1 MSIKI
6 VFMGSPDFAVK
17 ILAAIAEK
25 YVITGVVTQPD
36 RPAGRGKIITPPPV
50 KVLADQLNI
59 PTIQPE
65 RLKDPGAF
73 EKLQEWNPDV
83 IVVAAFGQILRQKVL
98 ELPRFGC
105 INVHASYLPRW
116 RGAAPIQA
124 AILNGDAYTGVTIM
138 KMDPG
143 IDTGPMLLQ
152 EKVTLAED
160 ETLFTLNE
168 KLATTGAGLLLK
180 ALDEYLSGR
189 LSPISQPEEG
199 ATYAGM
205 LNKEDGLLDFNQPAV
220 SIDRKVRAYNDWPG
234 TFYIFNQQPLKIRKV
249 KIVETDAHL
258 AGTRGVSEK
267 LPTIS
272 TPDGWVQLLEVQPAG
287 KKWMSGDEFLRGT
300 KNWNSEL

>member
-1 MSIKI
+1 
-6 VFMGSPDFAVK
+6 MGSPDFAVK

-25 YVITGVVTQPD
+25 YAITGVVTQPD
-36 RPAGRGKIITPPPV
+36 RPAGRGKIITPPSV
-50 KVLADQLNI
+50 KILANQLNI

-65 RLKDPGAF
+65 RLKDPGVF
-73 EKLQEWNPDV
+73 EQLQAWNPDV

-98 ELPRFGC
+98 ELPKFGC

-152 EKVTLAED
+152 EKVNLVED

-168 KLATTGAGLLLK
+168 KLATTGASLLLK
-180 ALDEYLSGR
+180 ALDEYLNGR
-189 LSPISQPEEG
+189 LAPTPQLEDG
-199 ATYAGM
+199 ATYASM

-220 SIDRKVRAYNDWPG
+220 SIDRRVRAYNDWPG

-249 KIVETDAHL
+249 KMVNSEAHP
-258 AGTRGVSEK
+258 AGTRSVK
-267 LPTIS
+267 DKYPVIS

-300 KNWNSEL
+300 KNWNSEP